1 MSQTAFPFL
10 FMRGGT
16 SRGPYLN
23 AADLPEDRD
32 TLAEIL
38 IAIIGSDHP
47 LNIDGIGGG
56 TAVTTKV
63 AMLSPS
69 KDDWADV
76 DYLFAQVSVEDRLV
90 DFKPSCGNIL
100 VGGGAA
106 AIEMGLVEP
115 DDGTTDVK
123 IHAVNTGARVLSTFQ
138 TPDGIV
144 SYQGDAAIDGVPG
157 TSASIELKFMDVTG
171 ALFPTGSRKD
181 VVDGIEFSYMDVAMP
196 MVIVHGGFWPDRP
209 RDGCRTRYRQGLPR
223 TDGSG
228 PAKSGAAHGYG

>member
-32 TLAEIL
+32 TLTEIL

-100 VGGGAA
+100 VGVGPA

-115 DDGTTDVK
+115 DDDTTDVK
-123 IHAVNTGARVLSTFQ
+123 IRAVNTGA
-138 TPDGIV
+138 
-144 SYQGDAAIDGVPG
+144 
-157 TSASIELKFMDVTG
+157 
-171 ALFPTGSRKD
+171 LFLTGSRKD
-181 VVDGIEFSYMDVAMP
+181 VADGHRARRILA
-196 MVIVHGGFWPDRP
+196 
-209 RDGCRTRYRQGLPR
+209 
-223 TDGSG
+223 
-228 PAKSGAAHGYG
+228 